1 MSQKE
6 QIEKQFEELLTP
18 VCEKHGVEVYDVEYV
33 KEGSDYYLR
42 AYIDKEGGVTIGDCE
57 VVNRELSDLMDE
69 KDFIKDA
76 YILEVS
82 SPGLTRPLKRKNDFV
97 KSIGR
102 AVDIK
107 LYKKSGDH
115 PELKTNILEGAILEE
130 YMEDSIAV
138 SYEGSN
144 YSFKLKDISSI
155 KLSFTDN

>member
-1 MSQKE
+1 MSQRE

-76 YILEVS
+76 YILEVAAQAWVV
-82 SPGLTRPLKRKNDFV
+82 P
-97 KSIGR
+97 
-102 AVDIK
+102 
-107 LYKKSGDH
+107 
-115 PELKTNILEGAILEE
+115 
-130 YMEDSIAV
+130 
-138 SYEGSN
+138 
-144 YSFKLKDISSI
+144 
-155 KLSFTDN
+155 

>member
-1 MSQKE
+1 MKKAE
-6 QIEKQFEELLTP
+6 IEERCVSLIEP
-18 VCEKHGVEVYDVEYV
+18 VIKDGGYDLWDIEYV
-33 KEGSDYYLR
+33 KEGQDMYLR
-42 AYIDKEGGVTIGDCE
+42 VYVDKDGGINIDDC
-57 VVNRELSDLMDE
+57 VNISRSFEKLLDE
-69 KDFIKDA
+69 EDFIKDA